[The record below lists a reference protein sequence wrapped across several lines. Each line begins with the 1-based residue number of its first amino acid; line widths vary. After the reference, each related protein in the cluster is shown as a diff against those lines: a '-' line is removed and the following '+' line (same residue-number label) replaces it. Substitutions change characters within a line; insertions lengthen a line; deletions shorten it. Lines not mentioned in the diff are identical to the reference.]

1 MANKNVVFV
10 VLTTT
15 GGSFSIHVHI
25 TCCATGF
32 RMLNNNKVI
41 YTTTT
46 TTELKIPENWPTQY
60 PASSALLS
68 TLTWFSTQV
77 RGTILLILFQPASNR
92 HRHPVIFSRLLP
104 SPLSAP
110 SSPSSSTLHPPHSLH
125 VLRSIPCSHKPD
137 SPHSLHL

>member
-60 PASSALLS
+60 PASI
-68 TLTWFSTQV
+68 W
-77 RGTILLILFQPASNR
+77 
-92 HRHPVIFSRLLP
+92 HLP
-104 SPLSAP
+104 SCPLLHGLTLRYVTL
-110 SSPSSSTLHPPHSLH
+110 SS
-125 VLRSIPCSHKPD
+125 
-137 SPHSLHL
+137 